1 MDISKMPEAMRAEF
15 VRAFTNQFGF
25 GVLTASAD
33 ADAASMLK
41 AAAWAW
47 LASREAVVVEL
58 PKQYGI
64 GGMASD
70 YRDQGIEECREAIE
84 AQGLK
89 VKL

>member
-1 MDISKMPEAMRAEF
+1 MDTNKMPEAVRAEF

-33 ADAASMLK
+33 ADAANMLK

-47 LASREAVVVEL
+47 QASRASLVVSNPFKDCMGDPDAMWAHAVAEKSL
-58 PKQYGI
+58 K
-64 GGMASD
+64 
-70 YRDQGIEECREAIE
+70 

-89 VKL
+89 VTP

>member
-1 MDISKMPEAMRAEF
+1 MDTNKMPEAMRAEF

-33 ADAASMLK
+33 ADAANMLK

-47 LASREAVVVEL
+47 QASRGALVIKNPFKDCMGDPDATWAHGV
-58 PKQYGI
+58 
-64 GGMASD
+64 A
-70 YRDQGIEECREAIE
+70 EESLK

-89 VKL
+89 VTP

>member
-33 ADAASMLK
+33 ADAANMLK

-47 LASREAVVVEL
+47 LASRDAVVVEL
-58 PKQYGI
+58 PKQI
-64 GGMASD
+64 HAGGPDDLIYWPADLIS
-70 YRDQGIEECREAIE
+70 AIE
-84 AQGLK
+84 GQGLK
-89 VKL
+89 VRP